1 MTVLEHP
8 GLSDIGKWFD
18 LQVRPQ
24 QLHPVV
30 DSVSGSSHSGMSVS
44 SLGSSMSGS
53 SLLSSMPAVPSPPI
67 MMPQG
72 QTFQPF
78 LPAPAPAPASQIL
91 PQETRVSAAVTL
103 SFLTNFVYT
112 RGSAQIC
119 VYTVGISTN
128 CKSLFITVGVMKCTE
143 SRRILFHRIVV
154 DCSITAMSV

>member
-1 MTVLEHP
+1 MIAICGMTVLEHP

-78 LPAPAPAPASQIL
+78 MPAPAPAPASQIL

-103 SFLTNFVYT
+103 SFLTNC
-112 RGSAQIC
+112 GC
-119 VYTVGISTN
+119 TVGISTN
-128 CKSLFITVGVMKCTE
+128 LCLYCGDQ
-143 SRRILFHRIVV
+143 HRFV
-154 DCSITAMSV
+154 SVLWGSAQSARAYL

>member
-1 MTVLEHP
+1 MTVLEHH

-91 PQETRVSAAVTL
+91 PQETRVSATVTL
-103 SFLTNFVYT
+103 SFLTHF
-112 RGSAQIC
+112 
-119 VYTVGISTN
+119 VYTVGISTDL
-128 CKSLFITVGVMKCTE
+128 SILWRSGHVPVSYTHLTLPTIVGV
-143 SRRILFHRIVV
+143 
-154 DCSITAMSV
+154 